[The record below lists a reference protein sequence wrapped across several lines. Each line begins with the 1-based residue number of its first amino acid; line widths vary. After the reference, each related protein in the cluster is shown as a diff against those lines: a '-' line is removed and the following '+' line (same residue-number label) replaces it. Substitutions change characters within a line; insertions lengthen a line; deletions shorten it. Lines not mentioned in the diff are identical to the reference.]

1 MNIVKVAEGC
11 EDISSG
17 ALGTV
22 TVATPIIEQVKAT
35 KESLEKEDA
44 KPFKKYA
51 FMTGHALLGILEHWK
66 TLQPAVMKTVQ
77 GGKEV
82 VQGFKEPGLSLEEL
96 LKEKERIDTKQKEAC
111 QLLLN
116 PPAPAST
123 PTPGKGKANA
133 VTVSDTAGSV
143 ATSE

>member
-1 MNIVKVAEGC
+1 MNIVKVVEGAEHV
-11 EDISSG
+11 SSG
-17 ALGTV
+17 ALGAV

-44 KPFKKYA
+44 KPLKKYA

-66 TLQPAVMKTVQ
+66 TLQPDVMKVVQ

-82 VQGFKEPGLSLEEL
+82 VQGFKEAGLSLEEL
-96 LKEKERIDTKQKEAC
+96 TKEKERIQNEQKAAC

-116 PPAPAST
+116 PPAPAT
-123 PTPGKGKANA
+123 TGGKGKAA
-133 VTVSDTAGSV
+133 ASGTGEGAGS
-143 ATSE
+143 SE